1 MSDKFIDI
9 EKVIGDK
16 NPTLL
21 KWMPGF
27 LIRYVKRIIHQ
38 KEVNEVI
45 HDFSDIYGVDFAN
58 ALLDRFNIKVDV
70 HGIENIPKDGGV
82 VFAGNHP
89 FGGIEAMAHVK
100 AIYPIRPDVKFLVND
115 ILLSLK
121 NLKQLF
127 VGINKH
133 GTTPA
138 DSVKQMNEL
147 FGSGNAVFIYPA
159 GLVSRRTKGV
169 VKDLAWKKTFISRA
183 KRAESPVIPVYTG
196 GTQLSN
202 FFYNLSNLRKTLGI
216 KANVEMF
223 YLVDEMMKQK
233 NSTFKIVFGKPIAY
247 DTFDRSK
254 TDKEWSD
261 LVKEEVYKLQ

>member
-9 EKVIGDK
+9 EKIIGDK
-16 NPTLL
+16 NPRLL

-27 LIRYVKRIIHQ
+27 MIRYIKRIIHQ

-45 HDFSDIYGVDFAN
+45 LDFSDVYGVDFAN
-58 ALLDRFNIKVDV
+58 ALLDRFNIKVDI
-70 HGIENIPKDGGV
+70 HGLENIPKEGGI

-127 VGINKH
+127 VGVNKH
-133 GTTPA
+133 GSTPA
-138 DSVKQMNEL
+138 DSVKQMNDL
-147 FGSGNAVFIYPA
+147 FGSGHAVFIYPA
-159 GLVSRRTKGV
+159 GLVSRRIKGEV
-169 VKDLAWKKTFISRA
+169 RDLEWRKTFITRA
-183 KRAESPVIPVYTG
+183 KRFESQVIPVYTG
-196 GTQLSN
+196 GAQLSN
-202 FFYNLSNLRKTLGI
+202 FFYNLSNFRKNLGI

-233 NSTFKIVFGKPIAY
+233 NSTFKIVFGKPIPPN
-247 DTFDRSK
+247 TFDRSK

-261 LVKEEVYKLQ
+261 WVKAEVYKLQ